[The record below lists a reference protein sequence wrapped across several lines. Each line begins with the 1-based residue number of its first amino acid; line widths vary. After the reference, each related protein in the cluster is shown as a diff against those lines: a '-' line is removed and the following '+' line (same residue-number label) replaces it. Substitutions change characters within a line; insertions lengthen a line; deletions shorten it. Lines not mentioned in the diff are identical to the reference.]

1 MNAPLIRLGKGDII
15 IIDAVWYTEVSRH
28 DGILKLRSVGG
39 EIERSFTGAELRNIY
54 FDPAGRMKIVRS
66 ELAALE
72 GEAAKVVARPFE
84 SFTDEQQAEMLLRL
98 EYVNACDEGF
108 AAKTYNKRPEDG
120 YSKIAAKVTE
130 RLLAQF
136 IAGTSQFDVRERK
149 VSGSTLR
156 DWYMRWRRAGR
167 RLGALAPLTHC
178 RGNYDAKL
186 DPAVRAII
194 ADCVRQ
200 KWLTLERPPLTVVY
214 DLVCRSIE
222 KLNEGRVGGDL
233 EAPSEMAV
241 WRWIKA
247 NIDPYEETFFRKGR
261 KEADHQSRLIGK
273 SPMAVRPLQI
283 VEFDETPLD
292 ILLVD
297 QNGKERGRANLTA
310 GICLATGMIVGWHIG
325 VEKPSWTTV
334 MQALR
339 MAVLEKDTTASGAES
354 PYPVYGIPEMIKVD
368 NGPAYR
374 SNSLVAAAGQ
384 LQFELRLVPV
394 GKPNLKGKVERF
406 FREVSRD
413 FLSVFPGRTFS
424 NIQER
429 GDYDSQGRARMTL
442 DQTQLLFMR
451 WVVDIYHNRPNSRS
465 FGQTPLQ
472 RWEALSGCG
481 VRLPPES
488 ADLAPLIGLIVNR
501 TIQADGITFMGLT
514 YRDPKLAEFRRTGH
528 MGQEWMVKVD
538 PLDLSALL
546 VLDAEGQ
553 RWARVP
559 CQQMHLIEGLT
570 LQMWMDVVRSA
581 KERTTLGQRV
591 ARSTLLRAREAL
603 ILEAMKMGH
612 RPHGKITTAEYRW
625 IEGEVNNPKYEF
637 EIDSGDDSK
646 KNIKPRNRKAW
657 RANANNAA
665 DPEPAMTDPASRA
678 GGHGVAE
685 KEVPD
690 AHLEQAQRKFFEEV
704 AEEEE
709 TERLRRFTEESASA
723 ADAPRQA
730 REAPSAEGASEFD
743 EASLVPTAE
752 NMETGVPG
760 SKDQPTLRAFLRKRR
775 KTITENQ
782 SNRSADID
790 IKSQPRGLIDE
801 DDVEHW
807 NKDDSNEARDD

>member
-1 MNAPLIRLGKGDII
+1 MNAPLIRLGKGDMI

-28 DGILKLRSVGG
+28 DGTLKLRSIGG
-39 EIERSFTGAELRNIY
+39 EIERTFSGAELRNIY

-84 SFTDEQQAEMLLRL
+84 SFTDEQQVEMLLRL

-120 YSKIAAKVTE
+120 YTKIATRVTE
-130 RLLAQF
+130 HLLAQF
-136 IAGTSQFDVRERK
+136 TAGTSQFDVRERK

-167 RLGALAPLTHC
+167 RLGSLAPLTHC
-178 RGNYDAKL
+178 RGNYNTKL

-214 DLVCRSIE
+214 DLVCRSVE
-222 KLNEGRVGGDL
+222 KLNEGRVGGSL
-233 EAPSEMAV
+233 EVPSEMAV

-273 SPMAVRPLQI
+273 SPVVVRPLQI

-297 QNGKERGRANLTA
+297 QNGRERGRANLTA
-310 GICLATGMIVGWHIG
+310 GTCLATGMIVGWHLG

-339 MAVLEKDTTASGAES
+339 MTVLEKDTTASGAES
-354 PYPVYGIPEMIKVD
+354 PYPVYGVPEMIKVD

-424 NIQER
+424 NIRER
-429 GDYDSQGRARMTL
+429 GDYDSQGHARMTL
-442 DQTQLLFMR
+442 EQAQLLFMR

-465 FGQTPLQ
+465 FCQTPLQ

-488 ADLAPLIGLIVNR
+488 ADLAPLIGLVVNR

-553 RWARVP
+553 RWARIP

-570 LQMWMDVVRSA
+570 LQMWMDVVRAA
-581 KERTTLGQRV
+581 KERTKQGQRV

-603 ILEAMKMGH
+603 ILEAEKMGH
-612 RPHGKITTAEYRW
+612 KPHGKITTAEYRW

-637 EIDSGDDSK
+637 EIELEHDGK
-646 KNIKPRNRKAW
+646 KSAKPRNRTAQ
-657 RANANNAA
+657 RMDAGDSA
-665 DPEPAMTDPASRA
+665 DRDPTMTDPPSRA
-678 GGHGVAE
+678 GGHGVAD
-685 KEVPD
+685 KEMPD
-690 AHLEQAQRKFFEEV
+690 AELEQAQRDLFEEV
-704 AEEEE
+704 ADEEE
-709 TERLRRFTEESASA
+709 TERLRRFTEESASETKA
-723 ADAPRQA
+723 ARKA
-730 REAPSAEGASEFD
+730 REGFAAEVVSEVD
-743 EASLVPTAE
+743 EAPLVPAAE
-752 NMETGVPG
+752 DMANATPDR
-760 SKDQPTLRAFLRKRR
+760 KDQPPIRDLLRTRR
-775 KTITENQ
+775 ATTTENP
-782 SNRSADID
+782 STRSADAGN
-790 IKSQPRGLIDE
+790 KRRPRGLVDE

-807 NKDDSNEARDD
+807 NKAGSTEIYDD

>member
-28 DGILKLRSVGG
+28 DGTLKLRSIGG
-39 EIERSFTGAELRNIY
+39 EIERTFTGAELRNIY

-98 EYVNACDEGF
+98 EYVNACDEDF

-120 YSKIAAKVTE
+120 YTKIATKVTE
-130 RLLAQF
+130 RLLTQF

-222 KLNEGRVGGDL
+222 KLNEGRVGSEL

-273 SPMAVRPLQI
+273 SPMVVRPLQI

-354 PYPVYGIPEMIKVD
+354 PYPVYGVPEMIKVD

-424 NIQER
+424 NVQER

-442 DQTQLLFMR
+442 EQTQLLFMR
-451 WVVDIYHNRPNSRS
+451 WVVDIFHNRPNSRS

-570 LQMWMDVVRSA
+570 LQMWMDVVRAA
-581 KERTTLGQRV
+581 KERTKLGQRV

-603 ILEAMKMGH
+603 ILEARKMGH
-612 RPHGKITTAEYRW
+612 KPHGKITTAEYRW

-637 EIDSGDDSK
+637 DIDPDDDSK
-646 KNIKPRNRKAW
+646 KGTRPRNRVAW
-657 RANANNAA
+657 KTGA
-665 DPEPAMTDPASRA
+665 DEPADLDPAMTDPPSRA

-685 KEVPD
+685 KEAPD
-690 AHLEQAQRKFFEEV
+690 AHLEQVQQEFFEEV

-709 TERLRRFTEESASA
+709 TERLRRFREESVSA
-723 ADAPRQA
+723 ADAA
-730 REAPSAEGASEFD
+730 RKAGEASAVVAASVAD
-743 EASLVPTAE
+743 AASLVPAAE
-752 NMETGVPG
+752 DMAASFAG
-760 SKDQPTLRAFLRKRR
+760 SKNQLTPSNPLRTARGTTTKNLATGLADAGIKRR
-775 KTITENQ
+775 
-782 SNRSADID
+782 
-790 IKSQPRGLIDE
+790 PRGLVDE

-807 NKDDSNEARDD
+807 NRDGSKEAYDD

>member
-15 IIDAVWYTEVSRH
+15 IIDTIWYTEVLRR
-28 DGILKLRSVGG
+28 DGILTLRSIGG
-39 EIERSFTGAELRNIY
+39 EIERTFTGDELRSIY

-66 ELAALE
+66 ELATLG

-84 SFTDEQQAEMLLRL
+84 SFTDEQQAEMLLRF
-98 EYVNACDEGF
+98 EYVNACDEYF

-120 YSKIAAKVTE
+120 YTKIAAKVTE
-130 RLLAQF
+130 RLLAEF
-136 IAGTSQFDVRERK
+136 IAGTSQFDVRQRK

-167 RLGALAPLTHC
+167 HLGALAPLTHC
-178 RGNYDAKL
+178 RGNYEAKL

-214 DLVCRSIE
+214 DLVCRNIE
-222 KLNEGRVGGDL
+222 KLNDGRVGGAL
-233 EAPSEMAV
+233 EVPSEMAV
-241 WRWIKA
+241 WRWIKN
-247 NIDPYEETFFRKGR
+247 NIDPYEETFFRKGK

-273 SPMAVRPLQI
+273 SPVAVRPLQI

-297 QNGKERGRANLTA
+297 QNGRERGRANLTA
-310 GICLATGMIVGWHIG
+310 GICVATGMIVGWHIG

-354 PYPVYGIPEMIKVD
+354 PYPVYGVPEMIKVD

-394 GKPNLKGKVERF
+394 GRPNLKGKVERF

-429 GDYDSQGRARMTL
+429 GDYDSKGRARLTL
-442 DQTQLLFMR
+442 EEAQLLFMR

-488 ADLAPLIGLIVNR
+488 ADLAPLIGLVVNR

-546 VLDAEGQ
+546 VLDAKGQ

-570 LQMWMDVVRSA
+570 LQMWMDVVRVA
-581 KERTTLGQRV
+581 KERTKQGQRV

-603 ILEAMKMGH
+603 ILEARKMGH
-612 RPHGKITTAEYRW
+612 KPHGKITTAEYRW
-625 IEGEVNNPKYEF
+625 IEGEVNDPKYEF
-637 EIDSGDDSK
+637 DIYPDDDSK
-646 KNIKPRNRKAW
+646 VSAKPRNRTA
-657 RANANNAA
+657 RRTDA
-665 DPEPAMTDPASRA
+665 DDSADRDSAMTDPPSRA
-678 GGHGVAE
+678 GGYGVAE
-685 KEVPD
+685 KEAPD
-690 AHLEQAQRKFFEEV
+690 AELEQAQRELFDEI
-704 AEEEE
+704 ADEEE
-709 TERLRRFTEESASA
+709 TERLRRFTEESTGAAEAARMARDAPATEVTSVVDEA
-723 ADAPRQA
+723 PLVPAGDDMAVGFPGREDQLTHGRLRSRRGTTIVNPSKGPADAA
-730 REAPSAEGASEFD
+730 I
-743 EASLVPTAE
+743 
-752 NMETGVPG
+752 
-760 SKDQPTLRAFLRKRR
+760 KRR
-775 KTITENQ
+775 PK
-782 SNRSADID
+782 
-790 IKSQPRGLIDE
+790 GLIDE
-801 DDVEHW
+801 DDIEHW
-807 NKDDSNEARDD
+807 NNGSSKEAYDD